1 VHFDL
6 VSDTLVAVQNHC
18 GAEQVE
24 QLLRLPLE
32 ILISHC
38 IRFTAQLLQANGHLL
53 TEAQVRAAAARAEL
67 KKLAFSRWL
76 PLLGGEPFASRI
88 GQAHGHATWR
98 VEELH
103 SVDTLREESR
113 VMNHCVNRYAQ
124 RCRAGGSAIFS
135 VRQYPA
141 DDASHSAGVSRAT
154 VEVHPRTRKV
164 VQIRAAGNRAVNY
177 TIMTIIREWSAAKG
191 LICT

>member
-1 VHFDL
+1 MHFDL